1 MCKFRLNVS
10 SCLSEQPLPTDQHN
24 KTLLHCFVVK
34 FIDEQGA
41 LLTDRIPADKNPDP
55 PLVFNSVFYFCL
67 GLSQYVEIF
76 L

>member
-55 PLVFNSVFYFCL
+55 PLFTFTFVVLFFTFVWDCPSM
-67 GLSQYVEIF
+67 
-76 L
+76 